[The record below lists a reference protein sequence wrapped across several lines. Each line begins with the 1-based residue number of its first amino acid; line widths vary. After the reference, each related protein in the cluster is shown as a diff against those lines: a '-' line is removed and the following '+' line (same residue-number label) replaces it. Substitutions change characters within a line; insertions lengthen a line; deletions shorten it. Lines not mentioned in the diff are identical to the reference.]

1 MVRFSGVSN
10 VSHNSAAVGGAIF
23 TYINVVLTF
32 NGMNNFINNSANN
45 YGGGA
50 IYATNS
56 TVTFRG
62 TSVFMGNSAS
72 NESGGAIVVVNC
84 ASLSFIDTSTF
95 SNNFIKVVLRPQQK
109 NVQLKFTG
117 TNHFLNNFASNGSS
131 PLYLFLPVKSNDA
144 FSVFTAWIN
153 LDFGVETCFYN

>member
-1 MVRFSGVSN
+1 M
-10 VSHNSAAVGGAIF
+10 GGAIF

-56 TVTFRG
+56 TITFRG
-62 TSVFMGNSAS
+62 TNVFMSNSAS
-72 NESGGAIVVVNC
+72 NESGGPIVVVNC

-95 SNNFIKVVLRPQQK
+95 SNNFIKVVPLPQQK
-109 NVQLKFTG
+109 KCST
-117 TNHFLNNFASNGSS
+117 
-131 PLYLFLPVKSNDA
+131 
-144 FSVFTAWIN
+144 
-153 LDFGVETCFYN
+153 